1 MPNKIDKSER
11 AKIFLSFDALKGFR
25 EYLKCKE
32 RVVVD
37 KKLLSQDRCYE
48 LDWKIQQVNI
58 GKMIKIVY
66 YDKDEYISLE
76 GMVTKIDLNI
86 GLLKIVD
93 QVINI
98 KDIIEIQGEND
109 DINTLCR

>member
-1 MPNKIDKSER
+1 MQNKQDKSER

-32 RVVVD
+32 RIVVD

-48 LDWKIQQVNI
+48 LDWQIHQVEV

-66 YDKDEYISLE
+66 YDKEEYVSKE
-76 GMVTKIDLNI
+76 GMVTKLDLELGKI
-86 GLLKIVD
+86 RIVD
-93 QVINI
+93 QVINV

-109 DINTLCR
+109 DINTLFR